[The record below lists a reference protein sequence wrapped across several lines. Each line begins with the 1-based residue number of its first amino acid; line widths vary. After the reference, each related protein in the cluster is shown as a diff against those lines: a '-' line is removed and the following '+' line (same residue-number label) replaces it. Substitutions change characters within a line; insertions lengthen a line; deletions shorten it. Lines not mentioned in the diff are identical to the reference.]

1 MEEQIMIKLR
11 KENRKEQ
18 LRNAGMDTSKYF
30 EFKVNQ
36 AHVGNFN
43 FVPAAEYTYVEGDE
57 LKLVC
62 LNEGYETYWDSETN
76 TFRLRDIIQKVILH
90 LIQLDMPR
98 IKMMEQ

>member
-36 AHVGNFN
+36 DIPKGATLRVTVENNGR
-43 FVPAAEYTYVEGDE
+43 EYDE
-57 LKLVC
+57 I
-62 LNEGYETYWDSETN
+62 EQQ
-76 TFRLRDIIQKVILH
+76 IIDNGI
-90 LIQLDMPR
+90 IP
-98 IKMMEQ
+98 